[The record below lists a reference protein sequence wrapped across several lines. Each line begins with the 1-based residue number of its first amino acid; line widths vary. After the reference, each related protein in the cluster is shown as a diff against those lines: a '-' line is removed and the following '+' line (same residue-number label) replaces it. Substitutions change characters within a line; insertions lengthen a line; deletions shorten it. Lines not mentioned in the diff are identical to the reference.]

1 MSPASLTEFL
11 ITCSLIA
18 HLPSLPAGQYNEQLM
33 NAIAAE
39 ATPRIQ
45 EFSQQNLSN
54 LCWAFGKLGHFDREL
69 MAAIAERSIVLIKV
83 LH

>member
-1 MSPASLTEFL
+1 
-11 ITCSLIA
+11 
-18 HLPSLPAGQYNEQLM
+18 M
-33 NAIAAE
+33 NAVAAE

-54 LCWAFGKLGHFDREL
+54 LCWAFGKLGHFDGEL

-83 LH
+83 LRIKHWCTALCPYSKRRLVALVAP

>member
-1 MSPASLTEFL
+1 
-11 ITCSLIA
+11 
-18 HLPSLPAGQYNEQLM
+18 M

-54 LCWAFGKLGHFDREL
+54 LCWAFGKLGHFDGKL

-83 LH
+83 LYAVVCARQKAARDLQLHLVTDAPTLC

>member
-1 MSPASLTEFL
+1 
-11 ITCSLIA
+11 
-18 HLPSLPAGQYNEQLM
+18 M

-54 LCWAFGKLGHFDREL
+54 LCWAFGKLGHFDSEL

-83 LH
+83 LHCALYSTLPVCYTADTSSIRASRRLL